1 MYNNLKYD
9 GRRGPRGYDGERG
22 ERGKEGPIGLMGLP
36 GPIGPTGLTGP
47 PGLTGPLGLTGP
59 IGPIGVTGLTGPPGL
74 TGPIGLTGSVGPIG
88 LPGPIGPTGST
99 GLTGPQGLIGLTGAT
114 GLTGLPGPQGLSG
127 IFSAAEFYII
137 APSPTIAP
145 GTAINFPNDGPS
157 FGTDI
162 IRFDSSH
169 FSLGPGIYQIYFQ
182 ASITEAGQLCIAL
195 NNIETSRIVGR
206 STGTSQLMSFSLI
219 QILANTLLSI
229 VNPVTETTALTLTP
243 FAGGTNQVFANIV
256 ISRIY

>member
-22 ERGKEGPIGLMGLP
+22 KEGPP
-36 GPIGPTGLTGP
+36 GPP
-47 PGLTGPLGLTGP
+47 GP
-59 IGPIGVTGLTGPPGL
+59 IGPIG
-74 TGPIGLTGSVGPIG
+74 PIGSIGPIG
-88 LPGPIGPTGST
+88 LPGATGSIGPIGPIGLPGATGAIGPIGPIGLP
-99 GLTGPQGLIGLTGAT
+99 GLTGPTGAT
-114 GLTGLPGPQGLSG
+114 GLTGPQGLSG
-127 IFSAAEFYII
+127 IFSAAEFFITT
-137 APSPTIAP
+137 PSPTIAP

-162 IRFDSSH
+162 SRFDSSH

-182 ASITEAGQLCIAL
+182 ASVTEAGQLSIAL
-195 NNIETSRIVGR
+195 NNIQSSRVVGR
-206 STGTSQLMSFSLI
+206 STGTSQIISFSLI

-243 FAGGTNQVFANIV
+243 FAGGTNQVYANIV